1 VLGFVASVVTRDLV
15 GKISRKS
22 QAKKRGVARSRN
34 GGDSSSSL
42 LKAMER
48 SGLLR
53 EGDRV
58 GVAVSGGADSVAL
71 LLLLVELRKRLG
83 LSLVVLHFNHQ
94 LRGRAAMED
103 QKFVARLAENLKLP
117 FLVGTADVGA
127 LAKGDKGN
135 VEDAA
140 RRARYSF
147 FAQASGEQNLD
158 KIAVAH
164 TADDQAE
171 TVLAHMLRGSGITG
185 LGGIHPQV
193 GKVIRPLLSVA
204 RGELR
209 SFLKSRRQKWRE
221 DATNRD
227 VTKTRARIRKK
238 LIPLLEKDFQPRVVE
253 HLFALAA
260 HAREDDALLE
270 RLAEKHLAE
279 CLENVPGG
287 ARVPIAA
294 LLASNFET
302 RAGRETSG
310 QQSSQY
316 QDDASTAW
324 SSRLIRRI
332 VNKVKSTQAT
342 PRSGELTAVHVGQVL
357 ELARQGETGS
367 SRPLPGGIEVR
378 RHSDALVFCAAEP
391 KKIAAPNYQHEID
404 FLLDT
409 TLIQVPELG
418 CAFRFTVIDW
428 PPKRG
433 ETRDSGEVLNRDG
446 IRFPLTLRSWRHGDV
461 FRAKGHGK
469 PRKLKRL
476 FNEKRI
482 DRWKRVGSPV
492 LVSDGV
498 LIWAHGLGSSA
509 EFAVSDATQT
519 GIVIAEEKLS

>member
-1 VLGFVASVVTRDLV
+1 LV
-15 GKISRKS
+15 PKTSKKS
-22 QAKKRGVARSRN
+22 KAKKRGGSRVAS
-34 GGDSSSSL
+34 GDSNASL
-42 LKAMER
+42 LKAMEQSR
-48 SGLLR
+48 LIR

-71 LLLLVELRKRLG
+71 LLLLVELRKRLS

-94 LRGRAAMED
+94 LRGRAALED

-117 FLVGTADVGA
+117 FLVGSADVRA
-127 LAKGDKGN
+127 LANGVKAN

-171 TVLAHMLRGSGITG
+171 TVLAHILRGSGITG
-185 LGGIHPQV
+185 LGGIHPQI

-204 RGELR
+204 RAELR
-209 SFLKSRRQKWRE
+209 SLLKSRRQTWRE

-227 VTKTRARIRKK
+227 VTKMRARIRKK

-253 HLFALAA
+253 HLFALSA

-294 LLASNFET
+294 LLASNFEPRVT
-302 RAGRETSG
+302 RDIPNGSNGPTP
-310 QQSSQY
+310 QY

-324 SSRLIRRI
+324 SSRLVRRI
-332 VNKVKSTQAT
+332 VNKVKSAQPT
-342 PRSGELTAVHVGQVL
+342 PRSGELTALHVAQVL

-378 RHSDALVFCAAEP
+378 RHSDALVFCPAEA
-391 KKIAAPNYQHEID
+391 KKTEAPNYQYEID

-446 IRFPLTLRSWRHGDV
+446 IRFPLTLRNWRHGDL
-461 FRAKGHGK
+461 FRPRGHNK

>member
-1 VLGFVASVVTRDLV
+1 LVLKTS
-15 GKISRKS
+15 KKS
-22 QAKKRGVARSRN
+22 KAKKRGSSRIA
-34 GGDSSSSL
+34 GGDSSASL
-42 LKAMER
+42 LKAMEQSR
-48 SGLLR
+48 LLR

-71 LLLLVELRKRLG
+71 LLLLVELRKRLS

-94 LRGRAAMED
+94 LRGRAALED

-117 FLVGTADVGA
+117 FLVGSADVRA
-127 LAKGDKGN
+127 LAKGDKAN

-171 TVLAHMLRGSGITG
+171 TVLAHILRGSGITG

-193 GKVIRPLLSVA
+193 GKVVRPLLSVSRA
-204 RGELR
+204 ELR
-209 SFLKSRRQKWRE
+209 SLLKSRRQNWRE

-227 VTKTRARIRKK
+227 VTKMRARIRKK

-253 HLFALAA
+253 HLFALSA

-294 LLASNFET
+294 LLAGNFEP
-302 RAGRETSG
+302 RAARESSNA
-310 QQSSQY
+310 QSPQHH
-316 QDDASTAW
+316 DDASTAW

-332 VNKVKSTQAT
+332 VNKVKSAQAT
-342 PRSGELTAVHVGQVL
+342 ARSGELTALHVAQVL

-378 RHSDALVFCAAEP
+378 RHSDALVFCPAEA
-391 KKIAAPNYQHEID
+391 KKTEAPNYQYEID

-446 IRFPLTLRSWRHGDV
+446 IRFPLTLRNWRHGDL
-461 FRAKGHGK
+461 FRAKGHTK

-519 GIVIAEEKLS
+519 GIVIAEEKPS

>member
-1 VLGFVASVVTRDLV
+1 MPKT
-15 GKISRKS
+15 SRKS
-22 QAKKRGVARSRN
+22 KAKKRGAA
-34 GGDSSSSL
+34 GGRTDTDSSSTL
-42 LKAMER
+42 LKAMEQSR
-48 SGLLR
+48 LLR
-53 EGDRV
+53 EGDRA

-71 LLLLVELRKRLG
+71 LLLLLELRKRLS

-117 FLVGTADVGA
+117 FLVGSADVRA

-164 TADDQAE
+164 TSDDQAE

-193 GKVIRPLLSVA
+193 GKVIRPLLSVSRA
-204 RGELR
+204 ELR
-209 SFLKSRRQKWRE
+209 SFLKSRRQNWRE

-227 VTKTRARIRKK
+227 VTKMRARIRKK

-253 HLFALAA
+253 HLFALSA

-270 RLAEKHLAE
+270 RLAERHLAE

-294 LLASNFET
+294 LLASNFEP
-302 RAGRETSG
+302 RAAREISDA
-310 QQSSQY
+310 QSAQSAQS

-332 VNKVKSTQAT
+332 VNKVKSAQPTQ
-342 PRSGELTAVHVGQVL
+342 RSGELTAPHVAQVL

-378 RHSDALVFCAAEP
+378 RHSDALVFCAAEA
-391 KKIAAPNYQHEID
+391 KKTAAPNYQYEID

-446 IRFPLTLRSWRHGDV
+446 IRFPLTLRNWRHGDL
-461 FRAKGHGK
+461 FRARGHSK
-469 PRKLKRL
+469 PHKLKRL

-509 EFAVSDATQT
+509 KFAVSDATQT

>member
-1 VLGFVASVVTRDLV
+1 VPKVS
-15 GKISRKS
+15 KKS
-22 QAKKRGVARSRN
+22 QLKKRGAASRRADT
-34 GGDSSSSL
+34 DSSASL
-42 LKAMER
+42 LRAMEQSR
-48 SGLLR
+48 LLR

-71 LLLLVELRKRLG
+71 LLLLVELRKRLS

-94 LRGRAAMED
+94 LRGRAALED

-117 FLVGTADVGA
+117 CLVGSADVRA
-127 LAKGDKGN
+127 LAKGDKAN
-135 VEDAA
+135 LEDVS

-147 FAQASGEQNLD
+147 FAQASGESNLD

-164 TADDQAE
+164 TEDDQAE
-171 TVLAHMLRGSGITG
+171 TVLAHILRGSGITG

-204 RGELR
+204 RAELR
-209 SFLKSRRQKWRE
+209 SFLKSRRQHWRE

-227 VTKTRARIRKK
+227 VTKMRARIRKK
-238 LIPLLEKDFQPRVVE
+238 LIPLLAHDFQPRIVE
-253 HLFALAA
+253 HLFALSA

-270 RLAEKHLAE
+270 RLAEKHLADS
-279 CLENVPGG
+279 LENVPGG
-287 ARVPIAA
+287 ARVPVAA
-294 LLASNFET
+294 LLASNFAP
-302 RAGRETSG
+302 RAAREISNA
-310 QQSSQY
+310 QAPQY

-332 VNKVKSTQAT
+332 VNKVKSAQST
-342 PRSGELTAVHVGQVL
+342 PRSGELTALHVGQIL

-391 KKIAAPNYQHEID
+391 KKIAAPNYQYEID

-433 ETRDSGEVLNRDG
+433 ETSVSGEVLNRDG
-446 IRFPLTLRSWRHGDV
+446 VRFPLTLRNWRHGDV
-461 FRAKGHGK
+461 FRAKGHSK

-482 DRWKRVGSPV
+482 DRWQRVGSPV
-492 LVSDGV
+492 LVSDGA

>member
-1 VLGFVASVVTRDLV
+1 LV
-15 GKISRKS
+15 PKTSKKS
-22 QAKKRGVARSRN
+22 KAKKRGASRRT
-34 GGDSSSSL
+34 GVDSSAAL
-42 LKAMER
+42 LRAMEQSR
-48 SGLLR
+48 LLR

-71 LLLLVELRKRLG
+71 LLRLVELRKRLS

-94 LRGRAAMED
+94 LRGRAALED
-103 QKFVARLAENLKLP
+103 QKFVARLAEKLKLP
-117 FLVGTADVGA
+117 FHAGTADVRA
-127 LAKGDKGN
+127 LAKGDKAN
-135 VEDAA
+135 VENAA

-171 TVLAHMLRGSGITG
+171 TVLAHILRGSGITG

-204 RGELR
+204 RAELR
-209 SFLKSRRQKWRE
+209 SFLKSRRQTWRE

-227 VTKTRARIRKK
+227 VTRMRARIRKK

-294 LLASNFET
+294 LLASNFEP
-302 RAGRETSG
+302 RLA
-310 QQSSQY
+310 QISSPQY
-316 QDDASTAW
+316 QNDASSAW

-332 VNKVKSTQAT
+332 VNKVKSTQAA
-342 PRSGELTAVHVGQVL
+342 PRSGELTAVHVAQVL

-378 RHSDALVFCAAEP
+378 RHSDALVFCPAEP
-391 KKIAAPNYQHEID
+391 KKIAAPNYQYEID

-446 IRFPLTLRSWRHGDV
+446 IRFPLTLRNWRHGDL
-461 FRAKGHGK
+461 FRARGHSK

-498 LIWAHGLGSSA
+498 LIWAHGFGSSA

>member
-1 VLGFVASVVTRDLV
+1 MP
-15 GKISRKS
+15 KISKKS
-22 QAKKRGVARSRN
+22 KAKKPAAARRN
-34 GGDSSSSL
+34 GGDSSAPL
-42 LKAMER
+42 LKAMELSR
-48 SGLLR
+48 LLR

-71 LLLLVELRKRLG
+71 LLLLVELRKRLS

-94 LRGRAAMED
+94 LRGRAALED
-103 QKFVARLAENLKLP
+103 QRFVARLAENLKLP
-117 FLVGTADVGA
+117 FLVGSADVRA
-127 LAKGDKGN
+127 LAKGDKAN

-171 TVLAHMLRGSGITG
+171 TVLAHILRGSGITG

-193 GKVIRPLLSVA
+193 GKVVRPLLSVS
-204 RGELR
+204 RDELR
-209 SFLKSRRQKWRE
+209 SFLKTRRQTWRE

-227 VTKTRARIRKK
+227 VTKMRARIRKK

-253 HLFALAA
+253 HLCALSA
-260 HAREDDALLE
+260 HAREDNALLE
-270 RLAEKHLAE
+270 RLADKHLAE

-294 LLASNFET
+294 LLASNFEP
-302 RAGRETSG
+302 RAAREIANGSNAH
-310 QQSSQY
+310 SAQY
-316 QDDASTAW
+316 QDDAATAW

-332 VNKVKSTQAT
+332 VNKVKSAQAT
-342 PRSGELTAVHVGQVL
+342 PRSGELTGVHVGQVL
-357 ELARQGETGS
+357 ELARQGEAGS

-378 RHSDALVFCAAEP
+378 RHSDALVFCAAQP
-391 KKIAAPNYQHEID
+391 KKIAAPNYQYEID

-446 IRFPLTLRSWRHGDV
+446 IRFPLTLRNWRHGDL
-461 FRAKGHGK
+461 FRAKGHSK

-492 LVSDGV
+492 LVSDGA

-509 EFAVSDATQT
+509 EFTVSDATQT

>member
-1 VLGFVASVVTRDLV
+1 VPKVS
-15 GKISRKS
+15 KKS
-22 QAKKRGVARSRN
+22 KAKKRGAASGRT
-34 GGDSSSSL
+34 GTDSSAAL
-42 LKAMER
+42 VRAMDQSR
-48 SGLLR
+48 LLR

-71 LLLLVELRKRLG
+71 LLLLVELRKRLS

-94 LRGRAAMED
+94 LRGRAALED
-103 QKFVARLAENLKLP
+103 QKFVARLAETLKLP
-117 FLVGTADVGA
+117 FLVGSADVRA
-127 LAKGDKGN
+127 LARGDKAN

-171 TVLAHMLRGSGITG
+171 TVLAHILRGSGITG

-193 GKVIRPLLSVA
+193 GKVIRPLLSVSRA
-204 RGELR
+204 ELR
-209 SFLKSRRQKWRE
+209 SFLKSRRQSWRE

-227 VTKTRARIRKK
+227 VTRMRARIRKK

-253 HLFALAA
+253 HLFALSA

-270 RLAEKHLAE
+270 RLAEKHLAD
-279 CLENVPGG
+279 CLDNVPGG

-294 LLASNFET
+294 LLASNFEP
-302 RAGRETSG
+302 RAARENFNA
-310 QQSSQY
+310 QSPQY

-342 PRSGELTAVHVGQVL
+342 PRSGELTALHVGQVL
-357 ELARQGETGS
+357 EMARQGETGS

-378 RHSDALVFCAAEP
+378 RHSDALAFCAAAP
-391 KKIAAPNYQHEID
+391 KKIAAPNYQYEID

-433 ETRDSGEVLNRDG
+433 ETSVSGEVLNRDG
-446 IRFPLTLRSWRHGDV
+446 VRFPLTLRNWRHGDL
-461 FRAKGHGK
+461 FRAKSHTK

-492 LVSDGV
+492 LVSDGA
-498 LIWAHGLGSSA
+498 LIWAHGFGSSA

-519 GIVIAEEKLS
+519 GIVIAEEQLS

>member
-1 VLGFVASVVTRDLV
+1 MPKVSNKSKPKKT
-15 GKISRKS
+15 GK
-22 QAKKRGVARSRN
+22 AV
-34 GGDSSSSL
+34 DSSAAL
-42 LKAMER
+42 LRAMEQSR
-48 SGLLR
+48 LLR

-71 LLLLVELRKRLG
+71 LLLLVELRKRLS

-94 LRGRAAMED
+94 LRGRAAPED

-117 FLVGTADVGA
+117 FLVGSVDVRA
-127 LAKGDKGN
+127 LAKGDKAN

-204 RGELR
+204 RSELR
-209 SFLKSRRQKWRE
+209 SFLKSRRQTWRE

-227 VTKTRARIRKK
+227 VTKMRARIRKK
-238 LIPLLEKDFQPRVVE
+238 LIPMLEHDFQPRVVE
-253 HLFALAA
+253 HLFSLAA
-260 HAREDDALLE
+260 HAREDDALLD
-270 RLAEKHLAE
+270 RVAEKHLAD
-279 CLENVPGG
+279 CLENIPGG

-294 LLASNFET
+294 LLAGNFEP
-302 RAGRETSG
+302 RSARDSSSRSNGSNA
-310 QQSSQY
+310 QSPQY

-332 VNKVKSTQAT
+332 VNKVKSTQTT
-342 PRSGELTAVHVGQVL
+342 PRSGELTAVHVAQVL

-378 RHSDALVFCAAEP
+378 RHSDALVFCPAEP
-391 KKIAAPNYQHEID
+391 KKVAAPNYQYEID

-446 IRFPLTLRSWRHGDV
+446 IRFPLTLRNWRHGDL
-461 FRAKGHGK
+461 FRAKGHTK
-469 PRKLKRL
+469 PHKLKRL

-519 GIVIAEEKLS
+519 GIVIVEEKLS

>member
-1 VLGFVASVVTRDLV
+1 MPKTS
-15 GKISRKS
+15 KKS
-22 QAKKRGVARSRN
+22 KAKKPAASRRTDA
-34 GGDSSSSL
+34 DSSGSL
-42 LKAMER
+42 LKAMEQIR
-48 SGLLR
+48 LLR

-71 LLLLVELRKRLG
+71 LLLLVELRKRMSLW
-83 LSLVVLHFNHQ
+83 LVVLHFNHQ
-94 LRGRAAMED
+94 LRGRAALED
-103 QKFVARLAENLKLP
+103 QKFVARLAETLKLP
-117 FLVGTADVGA
+117 FLVGSADVRA
-127 LAKGDKGN
+127 LAKGDKAN

-171 TVLAHMLRGSGITG
+171 TVLAHILRGSGITG

-193 GKVIRPLLSVA
+193 GKVIRPLLSVSRA
-204 RGELR
+204 ELR
-209 SFLKSRRQKWRE
+209 SFLKSRRQSWRE

-227 VTKTRARIRKK
+227 VTKMRARIRKK
-238 LIPLLEKDFQPRVVE
+238 LIPLLEHDFQPRVVE
-253 HLFALAA
+253 HLFALSA

-270 RLAEKHLAE
+270 RLAEKHLAD
-279 CLENVPGG
+279 CLENIPGG

-294 LLASNFET
+294 LLASNFEP
-302 RAGRETSG
+302 RAGRDISNG
-310 QQSSQY
+310 SNAQSAQY

-332 VNKVKSTQAT
+332 VNKVKSAQPTQ
-342 PRSGELTAVHVGQVL
+342 RSGELTAMHVAQVL

-378 RHSDALVFCAAEP
+378 RHSDAVVFCAAEA
-391 KKIAAPNYQHEID
+391 KKTAAPNYQYEID

-446 IRFPLTLRSWRHGDV
+446 VRFPLMLRNWRHGDL
-461 FRAKGHGK
+461 FRAKGHSK

-492 LVSDGV
+492 LVSDGA

-509 EFAVSDATQT
+509 EFTVSDATQT
-519 GIVIAEEKLS
+519 GVVIAEEKLS